1 MSTRAPAT
9 IPLCRLNPSAPQ
21 VTHLYGWE
29 MERPDRALFRSG
41 FANPTAAPPLCG
53 VDYPDGTPE
62 TPVYEPALGHGPG
75 EPLATRAELARLE
88 AVLAAFPTSEA
99 QDAKILAGAHR
110 PS

>member
-1 MSTRAPAT
+1 MPLRPYPFDAP
-9 IPLCRLNPSAPQ
+9 NPSAPQ

-41 FANPTAAPPLCG
+41 FANPTRAPPLCG
-53 VDYPDGTPE
+53 VDYPDGNPE